1 MSATVAPSARLAPA
15 AHHDAPAPPRCI
27 RPFVGIA
34 AVLLGALIS
43 TLYGRITTFGLA
55 DLRGAVHAGFDE
67 GAWITTAATV
77 GQMAIG
83 PVSAWLGLVFGV
95 RRVLMVSATVFAL
108 TSVLIPYAP
117 GLPALLI
124 GQAIG
129 GLSSGTF
136 IPLTIGFVL
145 QSLPPTLW
153 PYGIAAYGLSLEL
166 SLNIPASLEGWY
178 LDNLTWHWIF
188 WQGTILAVPMVV
200 CIYFGMPR
208 QPINR
213 DGLRNADF
221 WGMFFASSGFSVL
234 YAALD
239 QGNRLDWLNSGVVS
253 GLLVCGGLLI
263 LAFIVQ
269 ELTAE
274 HPWINLSFLLRR
286 NIALMVMIIVMY
298 RFIILSTSYL
308 IPQYLTTL
316 QNFRSLQVGDVLLWI
331 AVPQFILAPLI
342 AWMLQYIDPRYVLAL
357 GVTAVGIA
365 CLMASN
371 LTAEWATG
379 DFLPSQ
385 NSAGVRAIRCFD
397 LRGAVR
403 RSPSAARRRPDVWC
417 GAADRSL
424 VWRRAGQC
432 VHANL
437 CARTGAGAVE
447 PVRAARRAGRLSD
460 AGTPFGIHRRRPC
473 TFRRAGGGIGSSDV
487 PAGPGRAQPGQ
498 RIVLYRWVYDRIHH
512 RHRNAWAGDAASGGA
527 DPAGGYT
534 PLNSPDLPPALC
546 TRRTASIRMPRSI
559 DLHMS

>member
-1 MSATVAPSARLAPA
+1 MSATVAPVARLAPA

-221 WGMFFASSGFSVL
+221 WGMFFASSGFSVI

-263 LAFIVQ
+263 VAFIVQ

-274 HPWINLSFLLRR
+274 HHWINLGFLLRR
-286 NIALMVMIIVMY
+286 NIALVVMIIVMY

-385 NSAGVRAIRCFD
+385 ILQAFGQSAALISVVLFAVRHLQPADALTF
-397 LRGAVR
+397 GAV
-403 RSPSAARRRPDVWC
+403 
-417 GAADRSL
+417 L
-424 VWRRAGQC
+424 Q
-432 VHANL
+432 
-437 CARTGAGAVE
+437 T
-447 PVRAARRAGRLSD
+447 GRL
-460 AGTPFGIHRRRPC
+460 FGGEVGNAFMQTYVRVREQVQSNLLGQHV
-473 TFRRAGGGIGSSDV
+473 G
-487 PAGPGRAQPGQ
+487 PAGYLTQERLSEYTGG
-498 RIVLYRWVYDRIHH
+498 VLARSDGP
-512 RHRNAWAGDAASGGA
+512 AAASARAMSLLAQAVRNQASVLSYIDGFTIVSITAIVMLGLVMLLREA
-527 DPAGGYT
+527 PF
-534 PLNSPDLPPALC
+534 PPAA
-546 TRRTASIRMPRSI
+546 TRR
-559 DLHMS
+559 